1 MSKPIYISFLL
12 MISLSFHVV
21 SQERIN
27 WLSWEEALELNRT
40 EKKKILVDVYTDW
53 CTWCKKMDERTFQ
66 KESIARFANENYYA
80 VKFDAEQKED
90 IIYNNK
96 IYSYVA
102 GFGKRGYHELAEEIM
117 NGRMS
122 YPTVVFIDENLNVI
136 QPIPGFQSASTFSMI
151 MDYFA
156 GNFYTSVPWAKFEKN
171 YHRGKDIPSRI
182 ITTPSS
188 IQPAVQPVR
197 RNH

>member
-1 MSKPIYISFLL
+1 MSKSFYITSLL
-12 MISLSFHVV
+12 FICLSSNVV
-21 SQERIN
+21 SQETIN
-27 WLSWEEALELNRT
+27 WLTWEEALELNRA
-40 EKKKILVDVYTDW
+40 EKKKFLIDVHTEW

-66 KESIARFANENYYA
+66 KENIAKFANENYYA

-90 IIYNNK
+90 IIFNNK

-102 GFGKRGYHELAEEIM
+102 GFGKKGYHELAEEIM

-122 YPTVVFIDENLNVI
+122 YPTVVFIDEDLNVI
-136 QPIPGFQSASTFSMI
+136 QPIPGFQNASTFSMI

-156 GNFYTSVPWAKFEKN
+156 GNYYTSVPWAKFEKN
-171 YHRGKDIPSRI
+171 YYSGKDIPGRI
-182 ITTPSS
+182 ITTPAS